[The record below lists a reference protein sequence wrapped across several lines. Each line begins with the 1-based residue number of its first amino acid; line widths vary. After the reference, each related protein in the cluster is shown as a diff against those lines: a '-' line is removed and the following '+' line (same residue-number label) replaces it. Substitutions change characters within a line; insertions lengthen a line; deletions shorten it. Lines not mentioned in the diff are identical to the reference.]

1 MPSDLKKTN
10 KASSHATDVIA
21 PVLTGLINRSFTNGV
36 FPKVWK
42 LVKVIALFKDGD
54 KSLKDNYRPI
64 SILLTISKIIERAA
78 HVQLCS
84 YLEDNKLLS
93 QSQFGFW
100 QKRSTSTSLIAFTD
114 QILESMDKGSLT
126 GAVFLDLRKAF
137 DTVEHLLHIKKLKSL
152 GVVAKSLAWF
162 RSYLSALVEFN
173 EQCVIMHCRP
183 AKITMGVLQGS
194 ILGPLLFLVYING
207 IHSVLNH
214 SKMTMFADGM
224 VFFCHE
230 NLPTDMQST

>member
-1 MPSDLKKTN
+1 MFLFRRQQAVITITVWLLAKALNIHLVDSLHRSDPGEYGQRILN
-10 KASSHATDVIA
+10 GSSV
-21 PVLTGLINRSFTNGV
+21 
-36 FPKVWK
+36 
-42 LVKVIALFKDGD
+42 
-54 KSLKDNYRPI
+54 
-64 SILLTISKIIERAA
+64 
-78 HVQLCS
+78 
-84 YLEDNKLLS
+84 
-93 QSQFGFW
+93 
-100 QKRSTSTSLIAFTD
+100 
-114 QILESMDKGSLT
+114 
-126 GAVFLDLRKAF
+126 LDLRKAF
-137 DTVEHLLHIKKLKSL
+137 DTVEHLLHIKKLKSP